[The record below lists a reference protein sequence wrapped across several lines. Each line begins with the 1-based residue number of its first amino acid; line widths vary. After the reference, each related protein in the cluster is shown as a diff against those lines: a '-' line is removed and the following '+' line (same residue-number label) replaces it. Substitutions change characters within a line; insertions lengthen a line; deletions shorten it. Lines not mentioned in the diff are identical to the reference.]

1 MLVKVKSVAFKGL
14 EVIDVLVEVNIN
26 NKGLP
31 SFDIVG
37 LPNKS
42 VEESKL
48 RVRSAFVNCGVEFP
62 NRKITVNLAPADLHK
77 EGTFYDLAIAVGVFC
92 AKNGIEV
99 NDKWYFF
106 GELSLSGELADTRG
120 SFLFAKYLSE
130 KSDSSAFLANSALST
145 VFGFRGLV
153 NRCNYYSVNNLKTL
167 FSFFKKE
174 GTLQPVKDQDSV
186 HEIGRLRGGDQD
198 PTIDDIVGQNLAK
211 RALQICAAGGHN
223 LLLRGSPGTGKT
235 MLAKSITSI
244 LPTLSDSE
252 RLEVA
257 RIYSYTGVLG
267 GVSGYRLLRPF
278 RNPHHT
284 ISYAGMLGGGFPI
297 LPGEI
302 TMAHKG
308 VLFLDE
314 FCEFNR
320 NVIEG
325 LRQPMQNGYINL
337 NRKGQTFS
345 FPSKFIL
352 VAATNPCPCGYHGHP
367 KIVCTC
373 SDSKIFS
380 YAKKL
385 SGPILD
391 RFDLSVDMFPPDD
404 FSNKAIVGNKYLSN
418 FQRSVEVARF
428 TQASRFQK
436 TAVAFNC
443 EMSNQDLANFCPLGK
458 PSRALLDNA
467 YRKLN
472 LSPRAYYKVIKISR
486 TIADLANAPQITE
499 AHVAEA
505 LQFRHK

>member
-1 MLVKVKSVAFKGL
+1 
-14 EVIDVLVEVNIN
+14 
-26 NKGLP
+26 
-31 SFDIVG
+31 
-37 LPNKS
+37 
-42 VEESKL
+42 
-48 RVRSAFVNCGVEFP
+48 
-62 NRKITVNLAPADLHK
+62 
-77 EGTFYDLAIAVGVFC
+77 
-92 AKNGIEV
+92 
-99 NDKWYFF
+99 
-106 GELSLSGELADTRG
+106 
-120 SFLFAKYLSE
+120 
-130 KSDSSAFLANSALST
+130 
-145 VFGFRGLV
+145 
-153 NRCNYYSVNNLKTL
+153 
-167 FSFFKKE
+167 
-174 GTLQPVKDQDSV
+174 
-186 HEIGRLRGGDQD
+186 
-198 PTIDDIVGQNLAK
+198 
-211 RALQICAAGGHN
+211 
-223 LLLRGSPGTGKT
+223 
-235 MLAKSITSI
+235 
-244 LPTLSDSE
+244 
-252 RLEVA
+252 
-257 RIYSYTGVLG
+257 
-267 GVSGYRLLRPF
+267 
-278 RNPHHT
+278 
-284 ISYAGMLGGGFPI
+284 
-297 LPGEI
+297 
-302 TMAHKG
+302 
-308 VLFLDE
+308 
-314 FCEFNR
+314 
-320 NVIEG
+320 
-325 LRQPMQNGYINL
+325 MQNGYINL